1 VELTKEEER
10 ILAGE
15 EGEARQQAMRLLVA
29 LGRIFGAKR
38 MIRVRSAQISG
49 VSYRTIGDAG
59 LEFLEDFARA
69 GARASIRAT
78 LNPCGMDLRRW
89 RRMGVPPE
97 FAEKQLRIARAF
109 KRMGIELTWTCTPYY
124 ASNRPRFGQSLAWAE
139 SSAVA
144 FANSVLG
151 ARTNREGGP
160 AALASAVVGRTP
172 LYGLHLD
179 SEREPTHSIRMG
191 FKPSNDLEYNLLGY
205 FLGKSLGSAI
215 PLISGL
221 GRPGL
226 DDLKY
231 LGASAAASGGIAL
244 FHVEGVTPEAKRG
257 RFDGRGL
264 EALGIGEEDLVA
276 VKDALS
282 SSRDFDWVLL
292 GCPHL
297 SLAELGAIAGLV
309 RGKRLRKRLIC
320 FTSRAVRAEASRRGY
335 IRAIERAGGLVACDT
350 CMVVSPLE
358 AMGIDGA
365 YTNSCKAAHYM
376 PSLSGAEAALRSLR
390 DCVHVAIQAGP

>member
-1 VELTKEEER
+1 MELTREEER

-15 EGEARQQAMRLLVA
+15 EGEARQRAMRLLVV
-29 LGRIFGAKR
+29 LGKIFGAER

-59 LEFLEDFARA
+59 LEFLEDFAEA
-69 GARASIRAT
+69 GAKASIMAT

-89 RRMGVPPE
+89 KRMGIPCE

-109 KRMGIELTWTCTPYY
+109 ARMGVKLTWTCTPYY

-179 SEREPTHSIRMG
+179 SEREPTHSVEVRL
-191 FKPSNDLEYNLLGY
+191 KPSNDLDYGLLGY
-205 FLGKSLGSAI
+205 LLGKSLGGGV
-215 PLISGL
+215 PLLSGL
-221 GRPGL
+221 GGPSL
-226 DDLKY
+226 DELKY
-231 LGASAAASGGIAL
+231 MGASAAASGGIAL
-244 FHVEGVTPEAKRG
+244 FHVEGVTPEAKRK

-264 EALGIGEEDLVA
+264 EALEVDGKDLDA
-276 VKDALS
+276 IKDSIS

-297 SLAELGAIAGLV
+297 SLAELRTIAEAV
-309 RGKRLRKRLIC
+309 RGKRLRKRLMC
-320 FTSRAVRAEASRRGY
+320 FTSRAVRADASKRGY

-390 DCVHVAIQAGP
+390 DCIHAAL

>member
-1 VELTKEEER
+1 MELTREEER
-10 ILAGE
+10 ILSGE
-15 EGEARQQAMRLLVA
+15 EGEARQRAMRLLVA
-29 LGRIFGAKR
+29 LGKVFGAER
-38 MIRVRSAQISG
+38 MVRVRSAQISG

-59 LEFLEDFARA
+59 LEFLEDFAKA
-69 GARASIRAT
+69 GAKASIRAT

-89 RRMGVPPE
+89 RRMGIPPD
-97 FAEKQLRIARAF
+97 FAEKQLRIAKAF
-109 KRMGIELTWTCTPYY
+109 ARMGIEPTWTCTPYY
-124 ASNRPRFGQSLAWAE
+124 ASNRPRYGQSLAWAE

-179 SEREPTHSIRMG
+179 SEREPTHLVEVRS
-191 FKPSNDLEYNLLGY
+191 KPSDDLEYNLLGY
-205 FLGKSLGSAI
+205 FLGRSLGSGV
-215 PLISGL
+215 PLLSGL
-221 GRPGL
+221 GKPGP

-231 LGASAAASGGIAL
+231 MGASAAASGGIAL
-244 FHVEGVTPEAKRG
+244 FHIDGVTPEAKRK
-257 RFDGRGL
+257 RFDEKGLERLEVDGRGL
-264 EALGIGEEDLVA
+264 DAI
-276 VKDALS
+276 KDGLS

-297 SLAELGAIAGLV
+297 SLAELGAIAQAI
-309 RGKRLRKRLIC
+309 RGKRLKKRLLC
-320 FTSRAVRAEASRRGY
+320 FTSRAVRAEAYKRGY

-390 DCVHVAIQAGP
+390 GCIDATL

>member
-1 VELTKEEER
+1 MELTGEEER

-15 EGEARQQAMRLLVA
+15 EGEARQRAMRLLVA
-29 LGRIFGAKR
+29 LGKIFGAER

-59 LEFLEDFARA
+59 LEFLEDFAEA
-69 GARASIRAT
+69 GAKASIKAT

-89 RRMGVPPE
+89 RKMGIPSE

-109 KRMGIELTWTCTPYY
+109 ARMGVELTWTCTPYY
-124 ASNRPRFGQSLAWAE
+124 ASNKPRFGQSLAWAE

-172 LYGLHLD
+172 LYGLHLE
-179 SEREPTHSIRMG
+179 SEREPTHLVKVR
-191 FKPSNDLEYNLLGY
+191 FRPSNDLQYNLLGY
-205 FLGKSLGSAI
+205 LLGKSLGSGI
-215 PLISGL
+215 PLLSGL
-221 GRPGL
+221 GEPSL

-231 LGASAAASGGIAL
+231 MGASAAASGGIAL
-244 FHVEGVTPEAKRG
+244 FHVDGVTPEAKRR
-257 RFDGRGL
+257 RFDGMGL
-264 EALGIGEEDLVA
+264 EALEIEEGEL
-276 VKDALS
+276 DAIRDSIS
-282 SSRDFDWVLL
+282 SSRDFDWILL

-297 SLAELGAIAGLV
+297 SLAELRTIAEAV
-309 RGKRLRKRLIC
+309 RGRRLRKRLIC
-320 FTSRAVRAEASRRGY
+320 FTSRAVRAKASRRGY
-335 IRAIERAGGLVACDT
+335 VGAIERAGGLVACDT

-390 DCVHVAIQAGP
+390 DCIHAAL